1 MSKLW
6 QKKYELNKTIEQY
19 TVGKDY
25 LWDVLLAPFDCKA
38 SKVHATMLGR
48 IGILSKEEVEKLNIE
63 LDKILKTID
72 AGKFTILP
80 EQEDCHTAIE
90 AILTDRLGDLG
101 KKIHTGRSRNDQ
113 VLTAMR
119 LYVKEQLNLC
129 DKLSREI
136 ACSLEDF

>member
-25 LWDVLLAPFDCKA
+25 LWDVFLAPFDCKA

-72 AGKFTILP
+72 AGKFAILP

-101 KKIHTGRSRNDQ
+101 KKIHTGRFFCN
-113 VLTAMR
+113 T
-119 LYVKEQLNLC
+119 
-129 DKLSREI
+129 I
-136 ACSLEDF
+136 